1 MNRVT
6 IQIFGQTTWFSEYRK
21 YTISMNVY
29 YISLLFLQ
37 KALAREQYPWYG
49 SQDLD
54 TDVDLLLKQGL
65 KIGYLSTKLS
75 GMITITLY

>member
-1 MNRVT
+1 MNL
-6 IQIFGQTTWFSEYRK
+6 
-21 YTISMNVY
+21 Y

-49 SQDLD
+49 SPDLD

-65 KIGYLSTKLS
+65 KIGYLSAFTKLS